1 MAKEEKQKK
10 TSSRENL
17 LARARERFPDRT
29 FADPGTTEPQ
39 DGVSDL
45 DDAIS
50 EMLDDYATKQKAYD
64 ENNARLVTLLR
75 TDPDAA
81 EFVQR
86 WVETGDPR
94 TALVEIFGDDL
105 GMSEE
110 GRKGFKDQLDSWRKR
125 RDESE
130 AADLAA
136 SSNYH
141 DKSLPALDAWGDKKG
156 LSLEQKRDVMV
167 RLIDLAARG
176 AFDGIY
182 TEDDFN
188 MVWNAMN
195 HDNDVASARAQG
207 EVEGRNARIAARRRD
222 RSMAGSMPP
231 TAIGGQGA
239 VASEP
244 QPKKRSFWGEV
255 NNNR

>member
-1 MAKEEKQKK
+1 MAEP
-10 TSSRENL
+10 TISSRQRML
-17 LARARERFPDRT
+17 DRARERFPDRT
-29 FADPGTTEPQ
+29 FADLDATEPQ
-39 DGVSDL
+39 EGVADL
-45 DDAIS
+45 DDAID
-50 EMLDDYATKQKAYD
+50 EMLEDFSSRQAVYD
-64 ENNARLVTLLR
+64 ENDNKLKNLLVS
-75 TDPDAA
+75 DPSSA
-81 EFVQR
+81 EFIQR

-94 TALVEIFGDDL
+94 TALVETFGDEL

-110 GRKGFKDQLDSWRKR
+110 SAAGFKDQLDSWRKR